1 MQLARTRSLFFLAFI
16 ACALILGAAVYL
28 QHAYGLEP
36 CMLCH
41 FQRSAIIGCGLV
53 CLAATLHSPG
63 PRGWSRYSLA
73 LLIIASI
80 GAATAG
86 GHVGLQT
93 ATPDQQALVMLWCES
108 LLNNFWLDALVAGLD
123 SELIF
128 CAEINWSLFGIS
140 LPEWSLLAFVAL
152 MLLACHPLASG
163 LTRRLAA
170 EGRAGD

>member
-1 MQLARTRSLFFLAFI
+1 MQLARARSLFFLTFI
-16 ACALILGAAVYL
+16 ACTLILGAAIYL

-36 CMLCH
+36 CVLCH
-41 FQRSAIIGCGLV
+41 AQRGAIIGCGLV

-63 PRGWSRYSLA
+63 PRGWSRYGLA
-73 LLIIASI
+73 LLTIAGI

-86 GHVGLQT
+86 WHVWLQT
-93 ATPDQQALVMLWCES
+93 ASIDQQAQVTGWYQNSTGSLWLS
-108 LLNNFWLDALVAGLD
+108 APHAGL
-123 SELIF
+123 ENKFVF

-163 LTRRLAA
+163 LAHRLKA
-170 EGRAGD
+170 EGRTGD